1 MATDDKKNS
10 IEQLKE
16 DILNQLK
23 VDANTF
29 IESSDALS
37 QYANQVNTFFTQGRQ
52 RIAELQTALAD
63 ATPSIAR
70 MGGSIGDV
78 ADIIGKVATESR
90 RNVIANT
97 EDVEKLFAAN
107 KVLELGADTLTK
119 AFLDVGAGI
128 ETIGDTLEESI
139 NYIQSIGGNA
149 KTVMRDVTNNMD
161 QMNRYQF
168 EGGVQGLT
176 KMAAQASMLRFD
188 MNQTFQLADK
198 VLSPEGAIET
208 AAAFQRLGVAA
219 GTLADPFA
227 LMNASINDPGALQDS
242 LVDVAKQFTYFD
254 EKTKTFKINPQGV
267 LTLKELQTQTGVSA
281 AEMSKL
287 GLAAAEADKRISAV
301 GSAGLN
307 IDEEDKQYLANIATM
322 GKGGEYE
329 VKIRNEEGKEETRKL
344 AEITQTEFEKLI
356 DEQKNRPKDM
366 EEIARSQM
374 STSEVIKGD
383 VSAIRAKIVGGV
395 VSAGQIVEGK
405 ERIRSGITNV
415 SGEFSK
421 MGDTASVRTPVET
434 GLSDI
439 NKLIDDLKVG
449 NNYEED
455 IAKYLENSGKLLG
468 KIEEDFKK
476 SLEETGEKISAN
488 FEPGSYEKKLTDML
502 RGKIDENSV
511 SQQAAGNQPVSSLL
525 EGRQNQMREV
535 EAASSASAGSQR
547 TQIELMGG
555 IKMDIT
561 FNGDTAGFTPVMKE
575 QMVKEITNKFNS
587 MDYKQFMVNST
598 TKQNPLKSDTQ
609 YYYGGK

>member
-1 MATDDKKNS
+1 MADDKKNS

-16 DILNQLK
+16 DVLNQLK

-37 QYANQVNTFFTQGRQ
+37 QYANDINKLFTQGRQ
-52 RIAELQTALAD
+52 RMLELQTALAD
-63 ATPSIAR
+63 TTPSIAR

-78 ADIIGKVATESR
+78 ANIIGKVATESR
-90 RNVIANT
+90 RNVVAST
-97 EDVEKLFAAN
+97 EEVEKLFAAQ
-107 KVLELGADTLTK
+107 KVLGLGADTLSK

-128 ETIGDTLEESI
+128 ETIGDTLEDSI

-149 KTVMRDVTNNMD
+149 TTVMRDVTNNMD

-307 IDEEDKQYLANIATM
+307 IDETDKQYLANIAKM
-322 GKGGEYE
+322 GEGGEYE

-344 AEITQTEFEKLI
+344 SEITQTEFEKLI

-374 STSEVIKGD
+374 STSQVIMAD

-395 VSAGQIVEGK
+395 VSAGQVLQTK
-405 ERIRSGITNV
+405 EDIRGTVTNV

-421 MGDTASVRTPVET
+421 MGTTKSVRDVTET
-434 GLSDI
+434 GI
-439 NKLIDDLKVG
+439 TDLKTLYYDLTEG
-449 NNYEED
+449 NKDNVTAISD
-455 IAKYLENSGKLLG
+455 YLNKSGDLLG
-468 KIEEDFKK
+468 QVEKDFKK
-476 SLEETGEKISAN
+476 SLEDTARQMKDKAKEGSLEETLLNKI
-488 FEPGSYEKKLTDML
+488 EG
-502 RGKIDENSV
+502 RIDEKETALKQIS
-511 SQQAAGNQPVSSLL
+511 GNQTTSSLL
-525 EGRQNQMREV
+525 EGRQTQVQEV
-535 EAASSASAGSQR
+535 IRNTTTTNGMMKSTIDIGGTIKLEVTAPAGTDSQTIDR
-547 TQIELMGG
+547 AFYNL
-555 IKMDIT
+555 
-561 FNGDTAGFTPVMKE
+561 
-575 QMVKEITNKFNS
+575 FNS
-587 MDYKQFMVNST
+587 EEFKNLIRNILNEGKGLSPVT
-598 TKQNPLKSDTQ
+598 TTFGN
-609 YYYGGK
+609 

>member
-37 QYANQVNTFFTQGRQ
+37 QYANDINKLFTQGRQ
-52 RIAELQTALAD
+52 RMLELQTALAD
-63 ATPSIAR
+63 TTPSIAR

-78 ADIIGKVATESR
+78 ANIIGKVATESR
-90 RNVIANT
+90 RNVVAST
-97 EDVEKLFAAN
+97 EEVEKLFAAQ
-107 KVLELGADTLTK
+107 KVLGLGADTLTK

-128 ETIGDTLEESI
+128 ETIGDTLEDSI

-149 KTVMRDVTNNMD
+149 ATVMRDVTNNMD

-219 GTLADPFA
+219 GTLVDPFA
-227 LMNASINDPGALQDS
+227 LMNASINDPGSLQDS

-307 IDEEDKQYLANIATM
+307 IKEEDKQYLANIAKM
-322 GKGGEYE
+322 GEGGEYE
-329 VKIRNEEGKEETRKL
+329 VKIRNEEGIEQTRKL
-344 AEITQTEFEKLI
+344 AELTQTEFENLI
-356 DEQKNRPKDM
+356 KEQRDRPKDM

-374 STSEVIKGD
+374 STSQVIMAD

-395 VSAGQIVEGK
+395 VSAGQVLQTK
-405 ERIRSGITNV
+405 EEIRDTVTNV

-421 MGDTASVRTPVET
+421 MGTTKSVRDVTET
-434 GLSDI
+434 GI
-439 NKLIDDLKVG
+439 TDLKTLYYDLVEG
-449 NNYEED
+449 NKD
-455 IAKYLENSGKLLG
+455 SVTAISDYLNRSGDLLG
-468 KIEEDFKK
+468 QVEKDFKK
-476 SLEETGEKISAN
+476 SLEETSKQIRANADDDSIEAKLIDKIS
-488 FEPGSYEKKLTDML
+488 
-502 RGKIDENSV
+502 GKINEQETAL
-511 SQQAAGNQPVSSLL
+511 QQTSGNQVTSSLL
-525 EGRQNQMREV
+525 EGRQTQVQQVVNNT
-535 EAASSASAGSQR
+535 ASTTGTMKS
-547 TQIELMGG
+547 TIDVGG
-555 IKMDIT
+555 TIK
-561 FNGDTAGFTPVMKE
+561 V
-575 QMVKEITNKFNS
+575 EITAPAGTDSQTIDRAFYNLFNS
-587 MDYKQFMVNST
+587 EEFKNLVRNIQNEGRGLSPVT
-598 TKQNPLKSDTQ
+598 TTFGN
-609 YYYGGK
+609 

>member
-1 MATDDKKNS
+1 MADKNS

-16 DILNQLK
+16 DVLNQLK

-37 QYANQVNTFFTQGRQ
+37 QYSNDINKLFTQGRQ
-52 RIAELQTALAD
+52 RMLELQTALAD
-63 ATPSIAR
+63 TTPSIAR

-78 ADIIGKVATESR
+78 ANIIGKVATESR
-90 RNVIANT
+90 RNVVAST
-97 EDVEKLFAAN
+97 EEVEKLFAAQ
-107 KVLELGADTLTK
+107 KVLGLGADTLTK

-128 ETIGDTLEESI
+128 ETIGDTLEDSI

-149 KTVMRDVTNNMD
+149 ATVMKDVTNNMD

-307 IDEEDKQYLANIATM
+307 IDETDKQYLANIAKM
-322 GKGGEYE
+322 GEGGEYE

-344 AEITQTEFEKLI
+344 SEITQTEFEKLI

-374 STSEVIKGD
+374 STSQVIMAD

-395 VSAGQIVEGK
+395 VSAGQVVQAK
-405 ERIRSGITNV
+405 EDIRGTVTNV

-421 MGDTASVRTPVET
+421 MGTTKSVRDVTET
-434 GLSDI
+434 GI
-439 NKLIDDLKVG
+439 TDLKTLYYDLTEG
-449 NNYEED
+449 NKDNVTAISD
-455 IAKYLENSGKLLG
+455 YLNKSGDLLG
-468 KIEEDFKK
+468 QVEKDFKK
-476 SLEETGEKISAN
+476 SLEDTARQIKDNAKEGSLEAKLIDTISGEIDKKETA
-488 FEPGSYEKKLTDML
+488 L
-502 RGKIDENSV
+502 
-511 SQQAAGNQPVSSLL
+511 QQTTGNQTTSSLL
-525 EGRQNQMREV
+525 EGRQ
-535 EAASSASAGSQR
+535 
-547 TQIELMGG
+547 TQ
-555 IKMDIT
+555 
-561 FNGDTAGFTPVMKE
+561 V
-575 QMVKEITNKFNS
+575 QEITRNTTSTTGTMKSTIDIGGTIKLEVTAPAGTDSQTIDRAFYNLFNS
-587 MDYKQFMVNST
+587 EEFKNLIRNIQNEGKGLNPVST
-598 TKQNPLKSDTQ
+598 TFGN
-609 YYYGGK
+609 

>member
-1 MATDDKKNS
+1 MAEKNS

-29 IESSDALS
+29 IESSDKLS
-37 QYANQVNTFFTQGRQ
+37 EYANNINKLFTQGRQ
-52 RIAELQTALAD
+52 RMLELQTALAD
-63 ATPSIAR
+63 TTPSIAR

-78 ADIIGKVATESR
+78 ANIIGKVAEGSR
-90 RNVIANT
+90 RNVVAST
-97 EDVEKLFAAN
+97 EEVEKLFAAQ
-107 KVLELGADTLTK
+107 KVLGLGADTLTK
-119 AFLDVGAGI
+119 SFLDVGMGI
-128 ETIGDTLEESI
+128 ETIGDTLEESV

-149 KTVMRDVTNNMD
+149 ATVMRDVTNNMD

-219 GTLADPFA
+219 GTLVDPFA
-227 LMNASINDPGALQDS
+227 LMNASINDPGSLQDS

-307 IDEEDKQYLANIATM
+307 IKEDDKQYLANIAKM
-322 GKGGEYE
+322 GEGGEYE
-329 VKIRNEEGKEETRKL
+329 VKIRNEEGIEESRKL
-344 AEITQTEFEKLI
+344 AEITQTEFENLI
-356 DEQKNRPKDM
+356 KEQRDRPKDM
-366 EEIARSQM
+366 EEIARTQM

-383 VSAIRAKIVGGV
+383 VAAIRAKIVGGV
-395 VSAGQIVEGK
+395 VSAGPILQAK
-405 ERIRSGITNV
+405 EDIRGTTTNV

-421 MGDTASVRTPVET
+421 MGSTKSVRDVTET
-434 GLSDI
+434 GI
-439 NKLIDDLKVG
+439 TDLKSLYYDLTDG
-449 NNYEED
+449 NKD
-455 IAKYLENSGKLLG
+455 TVTAISDYLNKSGDLLG
-468 KIEEDFKK
+468 KIEKDFIKSLEDTARQIKDNAK
-476 SLEETGEKISAN
+476 EGSLEETLLKKI
-488 FEPGSYEKKLTDML
+488 E
-502 RGKIDENSV
+502 GKIDEKETSL
-511 SQQAAGNQPVSSLL
+511 QQTSGNQATSSLL
-525 EGRQNQMREV
+525 EGRQTQVQEV
-535 EAASSASAGSQR
+535 IRNTTTTNGMMKSTIDIGGTIKLEVTAPAGTDSQTIDR
-547 TQIELMGG
+547 AFYKL
-555 IKMDIT
+555 
-561 FNGDTAGFTPVMKE
+561 
-575 QMVKEITNKFNS
+575 FNS
-587 MDYKQFMVNST
+587 DEFKNLIKNIMNEGKGLNPVT
-598 TKQNPLKSDTQ
+598 TTFGN
-609 YYYGGK
+609 

>member
-1 MATDDKKNS
+1 MADKNS

-16 DILNQLK
+16 DVLNQLK

-37 QYANQVNTFFTQGRQ
+37 QYANDINKLFTQGRQ
-52 RIAELQTALAD
+52 RMLELQTALAD
-63 ATPSIAR
+63 TTPSIAR

-78 ADIIGKVATESR
+78 ANIIGKVATESR
-90 RNVIANT
+90 RNVVAST
-97 EDVEKLFAAN
+97 EEVEKLFAAQ
-107 KVLELGADTLTK
+107 KVLGLGADTLTK

-128 ETIGDTLEESI
+128 ETIGDTLEDSI

-149 KTVMRDVTNNMD
+149 ATVMKDVTNNMD

-307 IDEEDKQYLANIATM
+307 IDETDKQYLANIAKM
-322 GKGGEYE
+322 GEGGEYE

-344 AEITQTEFEKLI
+344 SDITQTEFEKLI

-374 STSEVIKGD
+374 STSQVIMAD

-395 VSAGQIVEGK
+395 VSAGQVVQAK
-405 ERIRSGITNV
+405 EDIRGTVTNV

-421 MGDTASVRTPVET
+421 MGTTKSVRDVTET
-434 GLSDI
+434 GI
-439 NKLIDDLKVG
+439 TDLKTLYYDLTEG
-449 NNYEED
+449 NKDNVTAISD
-455 IAKYLENSGKLLG
+455 YLNKSGDLLG
-468 KIEEDFKK
+468 QVEKDFKK
-476 SLEETGEKISAN
+476 SLEDTARQIKDNAKEGSLEAKLIDTISGEIDKKETA
-488 FEPGSYEKKLTDML
+488 L
-502 RGKIDENSV
+502 
-511 SQQAAGNQPVSSLL
+511 QQTTGNQTTSSLL
-525 EGRQNQMREV
+525 EGRQ
-535 EAASSASAGSQR
+535 
-547 TQIELMGG
+547 TQ
-555 IKMDIT
+555 
-561 FNGDTAGFTPVMKE
+561 V
-575 QMVKEITNKFNS
+575 QEITRNTTSTTGTMKSTIDIGGTIKLEVTAPAGTDSQTIDRAFYNLFNS
-587 MDYKQFMVNST
+587 EEFKNLIRNIQNEGKGLNPVST
-598 TKQNPLKSDTQ
+598 TFGN
-609 YYYGGK
+609 

>member
-1 MATDDKKNS
+1 MADDKKNS

-16 DILNQLK
+16 DVLNQLK

-37 QYANQVNTFFTQGRQ
+37 QYANDINKLFTQGRQ
-52 RIAELQTALAD
+52 RMLELQTALAD
-63 ATPSIAR
+63 TTPSIAR

-78 ADIIGKVATESR
+78 ANIIGKVATESR
-90 RNVIANT
+90 RNVVAST
-97 EDVEKLFAAN
+97 EEVEKLFAAQ
-107 KVLELGADTLTK
+107 KVLGLGADTLTK

-128 ETIGDTLEESI
+128 ETIGDTLEESV

-149 KTVMRDVTNNMD
+149 ATVMRDVTNNMD

-307 IDEEDKQYLANIATM
+307 IDETDKQYLANIAKM
-322 GKGGEYE
+322 GEGGEYE

-344 AEITQTEFEKLI
+344 SEITQTEFEKLI

-374 STSEVIKGD
+374 STSQVIMAD

-395 VSAGQIVEGK
+395 VSAGQVLQTK
-405 ERIRSGITNV
+405 EDIRGTVTNV

-421 MGDTASVRTPVET
+421 MGTTKSVRDVTET
-434 GLSDI
+434 GI
-439 NKLIDDLKVG
+439 TDLKTLYYDLTEG
-449 NNYEED
+449 NKDNVTAISD
-455 IAKYLENSGKLLG
+455 YLNKSGDLLG
-468 KIEEDFKK
+468 QVEKDFKK
-476 SLEETGEKISAN
+476 SLEDTARQMKDKAKEGSLEETLLNKI
-488 FEPGSYEKKLTDML
+488 EG
-502 RGKIDENSV
+502 RIDEKETALKQIS
-511 SQQAAGNQPVSSLL
+511 GNQTTSSLL
-525 EGRQNQMREV
+525 EGRQTQVQEV
-535 EAASSASAGSQR
+535 IRNTTTTNGMMKSTIDIGGTIKLEVTAPAGTDSQTIDR
-547 TQIELMGG
+547 AFYKL
-555 IKMDIT
+555 
-561 FNGDTAGFTPVMKE
+561 
-575 QMVKEITNKFNS
+575 FNS
-587 MDYKQFMVNST
+587 DEFKNLIKNIMNEGKGLNPVT
-598 TKQNPLKSDTQ
+598 TTFGN
-609 YYYGGK
+609 

>member
-1 MATDDKKNS
+1 MADDKKNS

-16 DILNQLK
+16 DVLNQLK

-37 QYANQVNTFFTQGRQ
+37 QYANDINKLFTQGRQ
-52 RIAELQTALAD
+52 RMLELQTALAD
-63 ATPSIAR
+63 TTPSIAR

-78 ADIIGKVATESR
+78 ANIIGKVATESR
-90 RNVIANT
+90 RNVVAST
-97 EDVEKLFAAN
+97 EEVEKLFAAQ
-107 KVLELGADTLTK
+107 KVLGLGADTLSK

-128 ETIGDTLEESI
+128 ETIGDTLEDSI

-149 KTVMRDVTNNMD
+149 TTVMRDVTNNMD

-307 IDEEDKQYLANIATM
+307 IDETDKQYLANIAKM
-322 GKGGEYE
+322 GEGGEYE

-344 AEITQTEFEKLI
+344 SEITQTEFEKLI

-374 STSEVIKGD
+374 STSQVIMAD

-395 VSAGQIVEGK
+395 VSAGQVLQTK
-405 ERIRSGITNV
+405 EDIRGTVTNV

-421 MGDTASVRTPVET
+421 MGTTKSVRDVTET
-434 GLSDI
+434 GI
-439 NKLIDDLKVG
+439 TDLKTLYYDLTEG
-449 NNYEED
+449 NKDNVTAISD
-455 IAKYLENSGKLLG
+455 YLNKSGDLLG
-468 KIEEDFKK
+468 QVEKDFKK
-476 SLEETGEKISAN
+476 SLEDTARQMKDKAKEGSLEETLLNKI
-488 FEPGSYEKKLTDML
+488 EG
-502 RGKIDENSV
+502 RIDEKETALKQIS
-511 SQQAAGNQPVSSLL
+511 GNQTTSSLL
-525 EGRQNQMREV
+525 EGRQTQVQEV
-535 EAASSASAGSQR
+535 IRNTTTTNGMMKSTIDIGGTIKLEVTAPAGTDSQTIDR
-547 TQIELMGG
+547 AFYKL
-555 IKMDIT
+555 
-561 FNGDTAGFTPVMKE
+561 
-575 QMVKEITNKFNS
+575 FNS
-587 MDYKQFMVNST
+587 DEFKNLIKNIMNEGKGLNPVT
-598 TKQNPLKSDTQ
+598 TTFGN
-609 YYYGGK
+609 

>member
-1 MATDDKKNS
+1 MADDKKNS

-16 DILNQLK
+16 DVLNQLK

-37 QYANQVNTFFTQGRQ
+37 QYANDINKLFTQGRQ
-52 RIAELQTALAD
+52 RMLELQTALAD
-63 ATPSIAR
+63 TTPSIAR

-78 ADIIGKVATESR
+78 ANIIGKVATESR
-90 RNVIANT
+90 RNVVAST
-97 EDVEKLFAAN
+97 EEVEKLFAAQ
-107 KVLELGADTLTK
+107 KVLGLGADTLSK

-128 ETIGDTLEESI
+128 ETIGDTLEDSI

-149 KTVMRDVTNNMD
+149 TTVMRDVTNNMD

-307 IDEEDKQYLANIATM
+307 IDETEKQYLANIAKM
-322 GKGGEYE
+322 GEGGEYE

-344 AEITQTEFEKLI
+344 SEITQTEFEKLI

-374 STSEVIKGD
+374 STSQVIMAD

-395 VSAGQIVEGK
+395 VSAGQVLQTK
-405 ERIRSGITNV
+405 EDIRGTVTNV

-421 MGDTASVRTPVET
+421 MGTTKSVRDVTET
-434 GLSDI
+434 GI
-439 NKLIDDLKVG
+439 TDLKTLYYDLTEG
-449 NNYEED
+449 NKDNVTAISD
-455 IAKYLENSGKLLG
+455 YLNKSGDLLG
-468 KIEEDFKK
+468 QVEKDFKK
-476 SLEETGEKISAN
+476 SLEDTARQMKDKAKEGSLEETLLNKI
-488 FEPGSYEKKLTDML
+488 EG
-502 RGKIDENSV
+502 RIDEKETALKQIS
-511 SQQAAGNQPVSSLL
+511 GNQTTSSLL
-525 EGRQNQMREV
+525 EGRQTQVQEV
-535 EAASSASAGSQR
+535 IRNTTTTNGMMKSTIDIGGTIKLEVTAPAGTDSQTIDR
-547 TQIELMGG
+547 AFYKL
-555 IKMDIT
+555 
-561 FNGDTAGFTPVMKE
+561 
-575 QMVKEITNKFNS
+575 FNS
-587 MDYKQFMVNST
+587 DEFKNLIKNIMNEGKGLNPVT
-598 TKQNPLKSDTQ
+598 TTFGN
-609 YYYGGK
+609 

>member
-1 MATDDKKNS
+1 MADKNS

-37 QYANQVNTFFTQGRQ
+37 QYANDINKLFTQGRQ
-52 RIAELQTALAD
+52 RMLELQTALAD
-63 ATPSIAR
+63 TTPSIAR

-78 ADIIGKVATESR
+78 ANIIGKVATESR
-90 RNVIANT
+90 RNVVAST
-97 EDVEKLFAAN
+97 EEVEKLFAAQ
-107 KVLELGADTLTK
+107 KVLNLGADTLTK

-128 ETIGDTLEESI
+128 ETIGDTLEESV

-149 KTVMRDVTNNMD
+149 QTIMRDVTNNMD

-219 GTLADPFA
+219 GTLVDPFA
-227 LMNASINDPGALQDS
+227 LMNSSINDPGALQDS

-301 GSAGLN
+301 GEAGLN
-307 IDEEDKQYLANIATM
+307 IKEEDKQYLANIAKM
-322 GKGGEYE
+322 GEGGEYE

-344 AEITQTEFEKLI
+344 AEITQTEFENLI
-356 DEQKNRPKDM
+356 KEQRDRPKDM

-374 STSEVIKGD
+374 STSQVIMAD

-395 VSAGQIVEGK
+395 VSAGQVLEAK
-405 ERIRSGITNV
+405 EDIRGTVTNA

-421 MGDTASVRTPVET
+421 MGTTKSVRDVTET
-434 GLSDI
+434 GI
-439 NKLIDDLKVG
+439 TDLKTLYYDLTEG
-449 NNYEED
+449 NKD
-455 IAKYLENSGKLLG
+455 SVTAISDYLNRSGDLLG
-468 KIEEDFKK
+468 QVEKDFKK
-476 SLEETGEKISAN
+476 SLEETAKQIRANADDDSIEAKLIDKIS
-488 FEPGSYEKKLTDML
+488 
-502 RGKIDENSV
+502 GKINDQETALQQTSG
-511 SQQAAGNQPVSSLL
+511 SQVTSSLL
-525 EGRQNQMREV
+525 EGRETQVQQVVNNTTTTTTSSTLELGGTIRVEVIASPGVDTETIEKVVFKVFNSSEVQNIL
-535 EAASSASAGSQR
+535 ASSKRQGSP
-547 TQIELMGG
+547 
-555 IKMDIT
+555 
-561 FNGDTAGFTPVMKE
+561 FTPS
-575 QMVKEITNKFNS
+575 QP
-587 MDYKQFMVNST
+587 T
-598 TKQNPLKSDTQ
+598 TLSK
-609 YYYGGK
+609 

>member
-1 MATDDKKNS
+1 MADDKKNS

-16 DILNQLK
+16 DVLNQLK

-37 QYANQVNTFFTQGRQ
+37 QYANDINKLFTQGRQ
-52 RIAELQTALAD
+52 RMLELQTALAD
-63 ATPSIAR
+63 TTPSIAR

-78 ADIIGKVATESR
+78 ANIIGKVATESR
-90 RNVIANT
+90 RNVVAST
-97 EDVEKLFAAN
+97 EEVEKLFAAQ
-107 KVLELGADTLTK
+107 KVLGLGADTLSK

-128 ETIGDTLEESI
+128 ETIGDTLEDSI

-149 KTVMRDVTNNMD
+149 ATVMRDVTNNMD

-307 IDEEDKQYLANIATM
+307 IDETDKQYLANIAKM
-322 GKGGEYE
+322 GEGGEYE

-344 AEITQTEFEKLI
+344 SEITQTEFEKLI

-374 STSEVIKGD
+374 STSQVIMAD

-395 VSAGQIVEGK
+395 VSAGQVLQTK
-405 ERIRSGITNV
+405 EDIRGTVTNV

-421 MGDTASVRTPVET
+421 MGTTKSVRDVTET
-434 GLSDI
+434 GI
-439 NKLIDDLKVG
+439 TDLKTLYYDLTEG
-449 NNYEED
+449 NKDNVTAISD
-455 IAKYLENSGKLLG
+455 YLNKSGDLLG
-468 KIEEDFKK
+468 QVEKDFKK
-476 SLEETGEKISAN
+476 SLEDTARQMKDKAKEGSLEETLLNKI
-488 FEPGSYEKKLTDML
+488 EG
-502 RGKIDENSV
+502 RIDEKETALKQIS
-511 SQQAAGNQPVSSLL
+511 GNQTTSSLL
-525 EGRQNQMREV
+525 EGRQTQVQEV
-535 EAASSASAGSQR
+535 IRNTTTTNGMMKSTIDIGGTIKLEVTAPAGTDSQTIDR
-547 TQIELMGG
+547 AFYKL
-555 IKMDIT
+555 
-561 FNGDTAGFTPVMKE
+561 
-575 QMVKEITNKFNS
+575 FNS
-587 MDYKQFMVNST
+587 DEFKNLIKNIMNEGKGLNPVT
-598 TKQNPLKSDTQ
+598 TTFGN
-609 YYYGGK
+609 

>member
-1 MATDDKKNS
+1 MADLDKKNS

-37 QYANQVNTFFTQGRQ
+37 EYANNINKLFTQGRQ
-52 RIAELQTALAD
+52 RMLELQTALAD
-63 ATPSIAR
+63 TTPSIAR

-78 ADIIGKVATESR
+78 ANIIGKVATESR

-107 KVLELGADTLTK
+107 KVLGLDAQTLTK
-119 AFLDVGAGI
+119 AFLDTGAGI
-128 ETIGDTLEESI
+128 ETIGDTLEESV

-149 KTVMRDVTNNMD
+149 ATVMRDVTNNMD

-329 VKIRNEEGKEETRKL
+329 VKIRNEKGEEDTRKL

-356 DEQKNRPKDM
+356 DEQRNRPKDM

-383 VSAIRAKIVGGV
+383 VAAIRAKIVGGV
-395 VSAGQIVEGK
+395 VSAGPILQAK
-405 ERIRSGITNV
+405 EDIRGTTTNV

-421 MGDTASVRTPVET
+421 MGSTKSVRDVTET
-434 GLSDI
+434 GI
-439 NKLIDDLKVG
+439 ADLKSLYYDLTDG
-449 NNYEED
+449 NKD
-455 IAKYLENSGKLLG
+455 TVTAISDYLNKSGDLLG
-468 KIEEDFKK
+468 KIEKDFIKSLEDTARQIKDK
-476 SLEETGEKISAN
+476 AKEGSLEETLLKKI
-488 FEPGSYEKKLTDML
+488 E
-502 RGKIDENSV
+502 GKIDEKETSL
-511 SQQAAGNQPVSSLL
+511 QQMTGNQTTSSLL
-525 EGRQNQMREV
+525 EGRQTQVQEV
-535 EAASSASAGSQR
+535 IRNTTTTNGMMKSTIDIGGTIKLEVTAPAGTDSQTIDR
-547 TQIELMGG
+547 AFYKL
-555 IKMDIT
+555 
-561 FNGDTAGFTPVMKE
+561 
-575 QMVKEITNKFNS
+575 FNS
-587 MDYKQFMVNST
+587 DEFKNLIKNIMNEGKGLNPVT
-598 TKQNPLKSDTQ
+598 TTFGN
-609 YYYGGK
+609 

>member
-1 MATDDKKNS
+1 MADKNS

-16 DILNQLK
+16 DVLNQLK

-78 ADIIGKVATESR
+78 ANIIGKVGTESR
-90 RNVIANT
+90 RNVVAST
-97 EDVEKLFAAN
+97 EEVEKLFAAQ
-107 KVLELGADTLTK
+107 KVLGLGADTLTK
-119 AFLDVGAGI
+119 AFLDVGMGI
-128 ETIGDTLEESI
+128 ETIGDTLEESV

-149 KTVMRDVTNNMD
+149 ATVMRDVTNNMD

-307 IDEEDKQYLANIATM
+307 IKEDDKQYLANIAKM
-322 GKGGEYE
+322 GEGGEYE

-344 AEITQTEFEKLI
+344 AEITQTEFENLI
-356 DEQKNRPKDM
+356 KEQRDRPKDM

-374 STSEVIKGD
+374 STSQVIMAD
-383 VSAIRAKIVGGV
+383 VSAIRAKIVGGI
-395 VSAGQIVEGK
+395 VSAGQVVQAK
-405 ERIRSGITNV
+405 EDIRGTVTNV

-421 MGDTASVRTPVET
+421 MGTTKSVRDVTET
-434 GLSDI
+434 GI
-439 NKLIDDLKVG
+439 TDLKTLYYDLTEG
-449 NNYEED
+449 NKD
-455 IAKYLENSGKLLG
+455 SVTAISDYLNRSGDLLG
-468 KIEEDFKK
+468 QVEKDFKK
-476 SLEETGEKISAN
+476 SLEETSKQIRANADDDSIEAKLIDKISGEIN
-488 FEPGSYEKKLTDML
+488 EKETALKQT
-502 RGKIDENSV
+502 S
-511 SQQAAGNQPVSSLL
+511 GNQPVSSLL
-525 EGRQNQMREV
+525 EGRQTQVQQVVNN
-535 EAASSASAGSQR
+535 AASTTGTVKSIVDVGGTIKVEIIAPAGTDSQTIDR
-547 TQIELMGG
+547 AFYNL
-555 IKMDIT
+555 
-561 FNGDTAGFTPVMKE
+561 
-575 QMVKEITNKFNS
+575 FNS
-587 MDYKQFMVNST
+587 EEFKNLIRNILNEGKGLSPVT
-598 TKQNPLKSDTQ
+598 TTFGN
-609 YYYGGK
+609 

>member
-1 MATDDKKNS
+1 MADKNS

-16 DILNQLK
+16 DVLNQLK

-37 QYANQVNTFFTQGRQ
+37 QYANDINKLFTQGRQ
-52 RIAELQTALAD
+52 RMLELQTALAD
-63 ATPSIAR
+63 TTPSIAR

-78 ADIIGKVATESR
+78 ANIIGKVATESR
-90 RNVIANT
+90 RNVVAST
-97 EDVEKLFAAN
+97 EEVEKLFAAQ
-107 KVLELGADTLTK
+107 KVLGLGADTLTK

-128 ETIGDTLEESI
+128 ETIGDTLEDSI

-149 KTVMRDVTNNMD
+149 ATVMRDVTNNMD

-307 IDEEDKQYLANIATM
+307 IDETDKQYLANIAKM
-322 GKGGEYE
+322 GEGGEYE

-344 AEITQTEFEKLI
+344 SEITQTEFEKLI

-374 STSEVIKGD
+374 STSQVIMAD

-395 VSAGQIVEGK
+395 VSAGQVVQAK
-405 ERIRSGITNV
+405 EDIRGTVTNV

-421 MGDTASVRTPVET
+421 MGTTKSVRDVTET
-434 GLSDI
+434 GI
-439 NKLIDDLKVG
+439 TDLKTLYYDLTEG
-449 NNYEED
+449 NKDNVTAISD
-455 IAKYLENSGKLLG
+455 YLNKSGDLLG
-468 KIEEDFKK
+468 QVEKDFKK
-476 SLEETGEKISAN
+476 SLEDTARQIKDNAKEGSLEAKLIDTISGEIDKKETA
-488 FEPGSYEKKLTDML
+488 L
-502 RGKIDENSV
+502 
-511 SQQAAGNQPVSSLL
+511 QQTTGNQTTSSLL
-525 EGRQNQMREV
+525 EGRQ
-535 EAASSASAGSQR
+535 
-547 TQIELMGG
+547 TQ
-555 IKMDIT
+555 
-561 FNGDTAGFTPVMKE
+561 V
-575 QMVKEITNKFNS
+575 QEITRNTTSTTGTMKSTIDIGGTIKLEVTAPAGTDSQTIDRAFYNLFNS
-587 MDYKQFMVNST
+587 EEFKNLIRNIQNEGKGLNPVST
-598 TKQNPLKSDTQ
+598 TFGN
-609 YYYGGK
+609 